1 MQFTTKIKR
10 RIIKS
15 GLFALMALPAV
26 WLGWQLSLALAQL
39 PNDLTA
45 NPIEYSN
52 RFLGDWA
59 LRYLFLSLAIT
70 PLCDWFGTR
79 AFMPYRRMVGLFA
92 FFMVLL
98 HVSSYVILDHYFNW
112 AEIWGDI
119 LKRNFITLGFISV
132 LGLLPLA
139 LTSTSGMVKRMG
151 AKKWKALHRL
161 VYPVAILAL
170 IHYVMMVRGNQTE
183 PKIYVAVLSLLLGWR
198 IWKWF
203 KK

>member
-1 MQFTTKIKR
+1 MAFTTKTKR
-10 RIIKS
+10 RILKS
-15 GLFALMALPAV
+15 GLFILMAVPAV
-26 WLGWQLSLALAQL
+26 WLGWQLSLALAQM
-39 PNDLTA
+39 PNELSA

-79 AFMPYRRMVGLFA
+79 AFMPYRRMIGLYA
-92 FFMVLL
+92 FFMVAL
-98 HVSSYVILDHYFNW
+98 HVSSYVALDHYFDW

-119 LKRNFITLGFISV
+119 LKRNFITLGFISL

-139 LTSTSGMVKRMG
+139 LTSTSGMVKRIG
-151 AKKWKALHRL
+151 AKRWKALHRL
-161 VYPVAILAL
+161 VYPVSVSAL
-170 IHYVMMVRGNQTE
+170 IHYTMMVRGNQVE
-183 PKIYVAVLSLLLGWR
+183 PKIYMVILATLLGWR
-198 IWKWF
+198 VRKWF